1 MSVFCIPKN
10 WSKDWLRATQNLIKL
25 ETGSQN
31 PAIYFILELSGYA

>member
-10 WSKDWLRATQNLIKL
+10 WSKDWLTTQNLIKL